1 MNNINQ
7 FTGYRRVRG
16 QGMTEYIIIVA
27 LIAIAAIAVVSLFGG
42 TVRSQVAGMAQEMS
56 GTAATAQIQNAKT
69 AAQTAANVANDTA
82 SKTTLGN
89 YDAAGSKVLR

>member
-1 MNNINQ
+1 MQKSIIK
-7 FTGYRRVRG
+7 TARRIRG

-56 GTAATAQIQNAKT
+56 GTSANAQIGNAKAAAGKAANIANTTAQKT
-69 AAQTAANVANDTA
+69 N
-82 SKTTLGN
+82 LGN
-89 YDAAGSKVLR
+89 YDAAASKAVQ

>member
-1 MNNINQ
+1 MSKIVRFSNP
-7 FTGYRRVRG
+7 RRVRG

-56 GTAATAQIQNAKT
+56 GTSASAQIGNAKQ
-69 AAQTAANVANDTA
+69 AAQKAANVANTTA
-82 SKTTLGN
+82 TKTNLGN
-89 YDAAGSKVLR
+89 YNKAGSEAVQ